1 MTSKP
6 TPQVGDIWHRV
17 DGSHVDDGSE
27 TYQGM
32 ELEWQRWRVT
42 KLTPAGA
49 WLQCVE
55 WPYKKQRFA
64 LSSGARW
71 ASRTKAE
78 ALIGLIARKRRH
90 IAIVEHQAE
99 AARETLLLAQGEL
112 AKMDGVTSQAAPA

>member
-17 DGSHVDDGSE
+17 DGSYVDDGSE

-32 ELEWQRWRVT
+32 ELEWKQWRVT
-42 KLTPAGA
+42 RVTPAGA
-49 WLQCVE
+49 WLQSVE

-71 ASRTKAE
+71 VSRTKAE
-78 ALIGLIARKRRH
+78 ALSGLIARKRRH

-99 AARETLLLAQGEL
+99 TARETLLLAQAAL
-112 AKMDGVTSQAAPA
+112 ANLEGGAA